1 MSRENVEVVRRH
13 YDAFNRGDL
22 EGTLEPFDPNIEF
35 IEDADVR
42 PDAGA
47 HHGIAA
53 VQTFFQGMWDS
64 AQEVAI
70 EPEEFIE
77 HGDKVI
83 VVARLY
89 GRFRL
94 TGIQGE
100 SRFVKVWTVRSGKIT
115 RLQLFADKRKALEA
129 AGLSERGA
137 DS

>member
-1 MSRENVEVVRRH
+1 MSQENVEIVRRH

-22 EGTLEPFDPNIEF
+22 EGTLEPFDPKVEF

-47 HHGIAA
+47 HRGIAA
-53 VQTFFQGMWDS
+53 VRTFFQGMWDS

-100 SRFVKVWTVRSGKIT
+100 SRFVKVWTVRAGKIT

-129 AGLSERGA
+129 VGLSE
-137 DS
+137 